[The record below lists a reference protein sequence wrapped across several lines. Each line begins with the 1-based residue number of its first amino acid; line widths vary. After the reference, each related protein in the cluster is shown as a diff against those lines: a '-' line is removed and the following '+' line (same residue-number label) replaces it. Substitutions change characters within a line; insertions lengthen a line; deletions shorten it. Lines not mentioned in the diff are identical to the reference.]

1 MNACHCIY
9 CTKPYRRTPLDR
21 AEYAAFEKLLAEHQ
35 WRAEQTRKRAF
46 QPLPPIPEATDLP
59 RSNPYVLTAFGKT
72 QHFQAWANEV
82 GMARSTIK
90 NRILA
95 GWAVEEALS
104 VPPSLSNRKRSKWK
118 GVAMTVVKK

>member
-1 MNACHCIY
+1 MK
-9 CTKPYRRTPLDR
+9 TPYGLDPV
-21 AEYAAFEKLLAEHQ
+21 EYAAFERLWTEHM
-35 WRAEQTRKRAF
+35 WRAEQTRKKGF
-46 QPLPPIPEATDLP
+46 QPLAPLPTCAPEPPPERFT
-59 RSNPYVLTAFGKT
+59 LTAFGR
-72 QHFQAWANEV
+72 QQSYADWAREV